1 MEPTAG
7 DCTFLLIS
15 VSYRSL
21 RRAVEAL
28 CLTSDPDPTFAAIA
42 THAREAVLGRDHKLR
57 VLAELS
63 DSVVDAEEFVGAAKL
78 GSGAKRGQEGGDKEV
93 NSHDY

>member
-7 DCTFLLIS
+7 DCTFLLNS

-21 RRAVEAL
+21 RRTIEAV
-28 CLTSDPDPTFAAIA
+28 CLASDPDPALTAIA
-42 THAREAVLGRDHKLR
+42 THARKTVLGRDHKLR

-63 DSVVDAEEFVGAAKL
+63 DSVVDAGEFVGAAKL
-78 GSGAKRGQEGGDKEV
+78 GSGA
-93 NSHDY
+93 